1 MKQLVALSLCLIG
14 GLILAFHSAC
24 SPMTYSGPAYSSPT
38 PTPVPA
44 THIYYS
50 GSFTYSL
57 TPTSGTGIAQPVTVA
72 INQQVVFDS
81 SLNGHPLYIDNG
93 ASCSVSNNTTFPYT
107 FTPSS
112 AGNYLVHCGFHGAC
126 TSNTACPATSCT
138 GMTFM
143 IHAQ

>member
-1 MKQLVALSLCLIG
+1 MKMLATLSLCLFVGAI
-14 GLILAFHSAC
+14 LIFPFAC
-24 SPMTYSGPAYSSPT
+24 GQSVAPT
-38 PTPVPA
+38 AATPLPSMN
-44 THIYYS
+44 IYYS

-57 TPTSGTGIAQPVTVA
+57 TPTAGAAIAQPVTVTV
-72 INQQVVFDS
+72 NQSVVFDS
-81 SLNGHPLYIDNG
+81 SLAGHPLYVDNG

-126 TSNTACPATSCT
+126 TSNTACPASSCG
-138 GMTFM
+138 GMSFT